1 MKKNIIA
8 NIIGKFWSVFSNLI
22 FIPLYIKY
30 LGMENYAVI
39 SFAILLNGV
48 LVLID
53 GGLSA
58 TLSRE
63 MAKIGKNSDKINL
76 LQTLESCYLS
86 IVAFFAVLLILSADY
101 WAYHWLN
108 LGSISPEN
116 VAMYIRIFGIGIL
129 FQLLN
134 NFYIGGQLGLEKQV
148 QANVLQVL
156 WGVVRN
162 ALVVIAIYFYP
173 NLYVFFGWQ
182 TVVTMLFCLI
192 IRQSL
197 YNKLQHRAGFRFKID
212 LGILSKVRNFALG
225 ILLIMLVAVINTQLD
240 KLIISKMMNIENLG
254 YYTLSVAI
262 ATGIVTVINPIAV
275 ASLPRLTMLY
285 SEHKTAEAQALYH
298 RLARWVS
305 VVVFSLMAVL
315 FLFAE
320 KTLFA
325 WTGDMEIAQKATVSL
340 PFLALGFGMLALQY
354 IPFNIAVANAYTI
367 LNNVMGISGLLITIP
382 CYWFGFKYFG
392 VRGVAMAFGITQTLF
407 TLVYLYF
414 IGRKYFNSNAVWQ
427 MFTKELLLPL
437 IVAFA
442 LSILFTQIAIDTNN
456 RWLEL
461 LQLLLIGAIV
471 LAVTVLVSIPF
482 KEIKMESLKIINRIK
497 NVA

>member
-1 MKKNIIA
+1 MKTNIIA

-48 LVLID
+48 LVLLD

-63 MAKIGKNSDKINL
+63 MAKTGNNSDKIKL

-86 IVAFFAVLLILSADY
+86 IVALFAVLLILSADY
-101 WAYHWLN
+101 WAYHWLK
-108 LGSISPEN
+108 LGNVSPEK
-116 VAMYIRIFGIGIL
+116 VAVYIRIFGIGIL
-129 FQLLN
+129 FQLFN
-134 NFYIGGQLGLEKQV
+134 NFYIGGLLGLEKQV
-148 QANVLQVL
+148 QANVLQVI

-162 ALVVIAIYFYP
+162 ALVVLAIYFYP

-182 TVVTMLFCLI
+182 TIATIIFCII
-192 IRQSL
+192 IRKSL
-197 YNKLQHRAGFRFKID
+197 YKNLQHKAGFRFQID
-212 LGILSKVRNFALG
+212 FGILSELRNFALG
-225 ILLIMLVAVINTQLD
+225 ILLIMLVSVINTQLD

-262 ATGIVTVINPIAV
+262 ATGIVTIINPIAV
-275 ASLPRLTMLY
+275 ASLPRLTTLY
-285 SEHKTAEAQALYH
+285 SEQRIFEAQTLYH

-305 VVVFSLMAVL
+305 VVVFSLMSVL

-367 LNNVMGISGLLITIP
+367 LNNIMGISGLLITIP
-382 CYWFGFKYFG
+382 CYWFGFRYFG
-392 VRGVAMAFGITQTLF
+392 VQGVAMAFGCTQTLF
-407 TLVYLYF
+407 TFVYLYF
-414 IGRKYFNSNAVWQ
+414 IGRKYFNPNAVWQ

-442 LSILFTQIAIDTNN
+442 LSLLFKQIAIPTHN

-461 LQLLLIGAIV
+461 LQLSLIGAIV
-471 LAVTVLVSIPF
+471 LAVTILATIPF
-482 KEIKMESLKIINRIK
+482 EEIKTGGLKIINRIK
-497 NVA
+497 NVT